1 MLALSQRYPVW
12 FCDVWGVVH
21 NGFVPFQAAVD
32 ALARHRSLGGTVILV
47 TNSPRSNLGVEQQLL
62 EIGVDPKSHDRIV
75 TSGDVTRELVIQHGG
90 GRIFHLGPGRDHSI
104 LTGLDIELTGL
115 DSAHAVLCTGLY
127 DDLNDR
133 LEDYQP
139 VLGEMKRLG
148 LAMICANPDK
158 IVRKGDRL
166 LYCAGTLAD
175 MYQALGGTVLMA
187 GKPYPPIYDVALTEA
202 ARLRGSPAGRDQ
214 VLAIGDGPETDIRG
228 AAAYGIDALLV
239 AEGVT
244 DASLGLAAA
253 EATVRAIV
261 PEARIVMTVRAL
273 AWA

>member
-1 MLALSQRYPVW
+1 
-12 FCDVWGVVH
+12 
-21 NGFVPFQAAVD
+21 
-32 ALARHRSLGGTVILV
+32 
-47 TNSPRSNLGVEQQLL
+47 
-62 EIGVDPKSHDRIV
+62 
-75 TSGDVTRELVIQHGG
+75 
-90 GRIFHLGPGRDHSI
+90 
-104 LTGLDIELTGL
+104 
-115 DSAHAVLCTGLY
+115 
-127 DDLNDR
+127 
-133 LEDYQP
+133 
-139 VLGEMKRLG
+139 MKQLG

-175 MYQALGGTVLMA
+175 MYLARGGTVLMA
-187 GKPYPPIYDVALTEA
+187 GKPYPPIYDLALAEA
-202 ARLRGSPAGRDQ
+202 ARLRGSPVGRDQ

-261 PEARIVMTVRAL
+261 PEARIVTTVRAL